1 MFDAGPKTR
10 DQGGRRTEQ
19 PRCFHFTIT
28 WSSLTAQLQLRET
41 TGRTYA
47 EPRQSQA
54 LAPVARGIPAVAHKP
69 EPEVSGRWEMVV
81 PKMVRTGPKSFTSA
95 SAFRSPEAAA
105 ETRPSFSAPMFANF
119 GAQPF
124 LSRAF
129 SVIGRRTRAL
139 LAGPAPA
146 AQTPPPALVPLAA
159 ANGGTLDRRAARE
172 LFLSHIAKALHS
184 RPPSVSNFAANRRQG
199 S

>member
-41 TGRTYA
+41 TRHDCA
-47 EPRQSQA
+47 KPPQSQA
-54 LAPVARGIPAVAHKP
+54 LALAARGIPAAAHKP

-81 PKMVRTGPKSFTSA
+81 PKMVRTGPKSFASA
-95 SAFRSPEAAA
+95 SSFRSPEAADG
-105 ETRPSFSAPMFANF
+105 TGPYSSPPMFANF
-119 GAQPF
+119 GAQPI

-146 AQTPPPALVPLAA
+146 AQAPVPALVPLAA
-159 ANGGTLDRRAARE
+159 ANGETLDRRAARE

-184 RPPSVSNFAANRRQG
+184 RPPSASNFAANRRQG

>member
-1 MFDAGPKTR
+1 MLDAGPKTR
-10 DQGGRRTEQ
+10 DEGGRRTEQ
-19 PRCFHFTIT
+19 PRCFHFTVT

-41 TGRTYA
+41 TGRTHA

-81 PKMVRTGPKSFTSA
+81 PKMVRTGPKSFA
-95 SAFRSPEAAA
+95 SPSSFRSPEAADR
-105 ETRPSFSAPMFANF
+105 TGPHSSPPMFPNF

-139 LAGPAPA
+139 LAGPAPP
-146 AQTPPPALVPLAA
+146 AQAPVPALVPLAA
-159 ANGGTLDRRAARE
+159 ASGETLDRRAARE

-184 RPPSVSNFAANRRQG
+184 RPQSVSNFAADRRQG

>member
-1 MFDAGPKTR
+1 MLDARPKTR

-19 PRCFHFTIT
+19 PKCFHFTIT
-28 WSSLTAQLQLRET
+28 WSSLTAELQLRET

-81 PKMVRTGPKSFTSA
+81 PKMVRTGSKSFA
-95 SAFRSPEAAA
+95 SPSSFRSPEAADR
-105 ETRPSFSAPMFANF
+105 TGPHSSPPMFANF

-124 LSRAF
+124 LARAF

-146 AQTPPPALVPLAA
+146 AQAPAPALIPRAA
-159 ANGGTLDRRAARE
+159 ASGETLDRRAARE

-184 RPPSVSNFAANRRQG
+184 RTPSASNFAANRRQG

>member
-1 MFDAGPKTR
+1 MLNARPNTR
-10 DQGGRRTEQ
+10 VDGGHPAEQ
-19 PRCFHFTIT
+19 PRCFQFTIT
-28 WSSLTAQLQLRET
+28 WSSLTAGLQLRET
-41 TGRTYA
+41 AGRTCARTPPSQVLVPTAHTPQA
-47 EPRQSQA
+47 ESN
-54 LAPVARGIPAVAHKP
+54 
-69 EPEVSGRWEMVV
+69 GRWEMVV
-81 PKMVRTGPKSFTSA
+81 PKMVRTGPKSFPSA
-95 SAFRSPEAAA
+95 NSFRPSEAAA
-105 ETRPSFSAPMFANF
+105 AASSAFSRPMFANF

-146 AQTPPPALVPLAA
+146 PAPALVPLAA
-159 ANGGTLDRRAARE
+159 ATGATLDRRAARE

-184 RPPSVSNFAANRRQG
+184 RPASASNLAANRRQG

>member
-1 MFDAGPKTR
+1 MLNAGPNTR
-10 DQGGRRTEQ
+10 VEGGRPTEQ
-19 PRCFHFTIT
+19 PRCFQFTIT

-47 EPRQSQA
+47 QRPQSQA
-54 LAPVARGIPAVAHKP
+54 LVPAARSTPAAARTPQP
-69 EPEVSGRWEMVV
+69 ESSGRWEMVV
-81 PKMVRTGPKSFTSA
+81 PKMVRTGTKSFA
-95 SAFRSPEAAA
+95 SANSFNPPEAAA
-105 ETRPSFSAPMFANF
+105 GTGSSSSQPMFANF

-146 AQTPPPALVPLAA
+146 APPPAPALVPLAA
-159 ANGGTLDRRAARE
+159 ASGETLDRRAARE

-184 RPPSVSNFAANRRQG
+184 RPQSASNFAANRRQG